1 MHSMTCVYRC
11 SNIWGVFMDNSLISD
26 EEGDMNVHDR
36 GIFYYRL
43 LKYNVREAQKI
54 VCGQVKSVA
63 ETNTIITRVGS

>member
-1 MHSMTCVYRC
+1 
-11 SNIWGVFMDNSLISD
+11 MDNSLISD